1 MAAKE
6 PYGPGLGETQ
16 RAILETLKRRGPS
29 TLADVRSTVALT
41 SATLREHLNAL
52 AEQGLVRR
60 HGARRQGRGRPEVVW
75 AVTPAAEA
83 LFPQREASV
92 LRDLTEWLLAH
103 RGERQLERFFADR
116 VSARRRA
123 AKARVRALKG
133 QARAAEVAR
142 LLSEEG
148 YLAEAVGHGDR
159 PVLRIYHCPIKDLVE
174 TTDIP
179 CRAELGLVRDLLGGK
194 LIRIEHAAHRQGTCR
209 YVTA

>member
-1 MAAKE
+1 MAAKK

-16 RAILETLKRRGPS
+16 RLLLETLKRRGPS
-29 TLADVRSTVALT
+29 TLADVRSAVALT
-41 SATLREHLNAL
+41 TATLREHFNAL

-60 HGARRQGRGRPEVVW
+60 HGARRIGRGRPEVVW
-75 AVTPAAEA
+75 AVTPAVEA

-103 RGERQLERFFADR
+103 RGKRQLARFFADR

-123 AKARVRALKG
+123 AKVRVRALKG

-148 YLAEAVGHGDR
+148 YLAEALGHAGR
-159 PVLRIYHCPIKDLVE
+159 PVLRIYHCPVKELVE
-174 TTDIP
+174 ATDLP
-179 CRAELGLVRDLLGGK
+179 CRAELGLVRELLGGR
-194 LIRIEHAAHRQGTCR
+194 LVRIEHAAHRQGTCT
-209 YVTA
+209 YGTA